1 MGEKFHC
8 TICVSVVSSPRGKVS
23 LGSSSNRLKVD
34 YWCTT
39 EITTWRMSFR
49 EMVNGPSFILSLAF
63 RSATPEKRKRQIR
76 FLQKICWKRSSRTC
90 QRPKSCGQLKANA
103 HWQEAWRGIHLRT
116 RKTEKARETWDTLSR
131 IQNYSWLLHQ
141 RGLCENIKRKVAK
154 MPGILFCLKNVWS
167 GQEKS
172 KFYDTLK
179 VGQPG
184 TKKNLSTSWESLER
198 ISAVF

>member
-1 MGEKFHC
+1 MGEKFQS

-39 EITTWRMSFR
+39 EITTWRMCFR
-49 EMVNGPSFILSLAF
+49 EMVNGPSFILSLAI

-141 RGLCENIKRKVAK
+141 RGLCENIKEKLQKCQESFFVSRT
-154 MPGILFCLKNVWS
+154 S
-167 GQEKS
+167 GQ
-172 KFYDTLK
+172 
-179 VGQPG
+179 VR
-184 TKKNLSTSWESLER
+184 KKASFM
-198 ISAVF
+198 IPPK

>member
-1 MGEKFHC
+1 MCSEKASPGKIWLLENGRKISLHNMRECCFFAAGE
-8 TICVSVVSSPRGKVS
+8 VS

-141 RGLCENIKRKVAK
+141 RGLSENIK
-154 MPGILFCLKNVWS
+154 
-167 GQEKS
+167 
-172 KFYDTLK
+172 
-179 VGQPG
+179 
-184 TKKNLSTSWESLER
+184 
-198 ISAVF
+198 